1 MPAMPEGTITFLFT
15 DIDGSTRMIEARPLG
30 PNVATNHI
38 AYVLYNSCM
47 NERRISE
54 ARESFSTT
62 VNRVAFGGERV
73 VLTRHGKRVAAVVP
87 IADLDLLEQLE
98 DAADLDEV
106 RGALADPANREPVA
120 WDKLKAQ
127 LGL

>member
-1 MPAMPEGTITFLFT
+1 
-15 DIDGSTRMIEARPLG
+15 
-30 PNVATNHI
+30 
-38 AYVLYNSCM
+38 M

-54 ARESFSTT
+54 AREAFSTT

-87 IADLDLLEQLE
+87 IEDLELLERLE
-98 DAADLDEV
+98 DAIDVEEARRV
-106 RGALADPANREPVA
+106 LADGAEADWVD
-120 WDKLKAQ
+120 WDELKMQ

>member
-1 MPAMPEGTITFLFT
+1 
-15 DIDGSTRMIEARPLG
+15 
-30 PNVATNHI
+30 
-38 AYVLYNSCM
+38 M

-73 VLTRHGKRVAAVVP
+73 VLTRHGRRVAAVVP
-87 IADLDLLEQLE
+87 IADLDLLESLE
-98 DAADLDEV
+98 DARDLDEV
-106 RGALADPANREPVA
+106 RRALAEPTNGDRVG
-120 WDKLKAQ
+120 WEDLKTQ